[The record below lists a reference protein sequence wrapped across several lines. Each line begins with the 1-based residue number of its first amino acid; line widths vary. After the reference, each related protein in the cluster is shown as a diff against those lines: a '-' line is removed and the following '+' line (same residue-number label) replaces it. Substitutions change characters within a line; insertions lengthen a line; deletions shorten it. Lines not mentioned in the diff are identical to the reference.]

1 MPPARRRRQHER
13 HPTFEQYATLEHEA
27 LSAANREQGI
37 GVRLFLL
44 GTSFCY
50 YIVLTPAYTFLLKIA
65 EDFTP
70 MIPVKEYMDLTLA
83 MLLGFGLVFEM
94 PVIIA
99 FLALFGLVSPRFLWT
114 KFKYAVIIMV
124 AVAAIISPTGDAFN
138 LLLWTAPMIVL
149 YIISIGIAALFA
161 ARRKKRERS

>member
-1 MPPARRRRQHER
+1 MYRKEKKYVVP
-13 HPTFEQYATLEHEA
+13 FLI
-27 LSAANREQGI
+27 SSI
-37 GVRLFLL
+37 FLFLL